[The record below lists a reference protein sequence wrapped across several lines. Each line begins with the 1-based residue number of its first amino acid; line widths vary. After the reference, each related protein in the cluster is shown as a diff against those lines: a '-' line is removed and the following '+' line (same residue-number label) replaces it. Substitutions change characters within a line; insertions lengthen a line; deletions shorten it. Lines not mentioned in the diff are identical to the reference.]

1 VQEFVR
7 QMPPPLSTEAQLA
20 LQLRQATRARARA
33 QEPLTR

>member
-7 QMPPPLSTEAQLA
+7 QMQPPLSTDAQLA
-20 LQLRQATRARARA
+20 LQLRQATRARPRS